1 MKNHSSENTE
11 NRNMLDLVEPL
22 CEEDATAVAL
32 LEKTCFSLPW
42 SEKQLRQAM
51 AHQAFQIIG
60 IKTGSRALGA
70 YVSFYH
76 LKEEIEIVNIATSPK
91 LRRKGMAFALMRTLI
106 GEALSLGVSRIL
118 LEVKETNQPAIAL
131 YQSFGFK
138 PIGVRKGY
146 YRDTGE
152 DAIVLELPLNQ

>member
-1 MKNHSSENTE
+1 
-11 NRNMLDLVEPL
+11 
-22 CEEDATAVAL
+22 
-32 LEKTCFSLPW
+32 
-42 SEKQLRQAM
+42 
-51 AHQAFQIIG
+51 
-60 IKTGSRALGA
+60 
-70 YVSFYH
+70 
-76 LKEEIEIVNIATSPK
+76 
-91 LRRKGMAFALMRTLI
+91 MRTLI